1 MILLPFSKNAMPFLK
16 PHTIRYSGKTDI
28 PAYVSSLVFQL
39 NLYQKQVLVLLLPV
53 LLKQVLV
60 LSLFQDMMEEQGLLL
75 KTQFIMQVFHGN

>member
-39 NLYQKQVLVLLLPV
+39 NLYF
-53 LLKQVLV
+53 
-60 LSLFQDMMEEQGLLL
+60 LSISCPNMLEVSNQYAIIYPIVNINRFL
-75 KTQFIMQVFHGN
+75 